1 MYGIFRLYGRTT
13 TTMMLASAPRPPP
26 SFTYHSTN
34 NNGTIIGN
42 VEVFLPGNVLSLDC
56 GMAAVPVEPTA

>member
-1 MYGIFRLYGRTT
+1 MYDSFRLYGRTT
-13 TTMMLASAPRPPP
+13 TTMMLAYAPRPRPRR
-26 SFTYHSTN
+26 STN

-42 VEVFLPGNVLSLDC
+42 VEVCLPGYVLSLDS